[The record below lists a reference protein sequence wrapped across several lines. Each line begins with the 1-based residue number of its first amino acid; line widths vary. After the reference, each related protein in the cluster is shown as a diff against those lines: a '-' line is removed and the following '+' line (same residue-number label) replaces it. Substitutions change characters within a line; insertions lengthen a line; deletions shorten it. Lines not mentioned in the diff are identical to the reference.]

1 MLAFSYCSELSS
13 AWQSLISK
21 PMCTSAT
28 QQLVAQADIHWQS
41 FGLRIQ
47 ATTATYVE
55 IPSIGARICSG
66 VVFAT
71 GISAGNVP
79 TARKLT
85 RSFLFSAS
93 CFNHPHQKPCL
104 CFISRCIFSHL
115 NLRSCTFDFTS
126 PLARCHQNKIS
137 IPHRQCRRLII
148 WV

>member
-1 MLAFSYCSELSS
+1 MLAFSFYSELSS

-28 QQLVAQADIHWQS
+28 QQLVAQADIDWQS
-41 FGLRIQ
+41 FGPRIQ

-66 VVFAT
+66 AVFAT

-104 CFISRCIFSHL
+104 CSISHCIFSLL
-115 NLRSCTFDFTS
+115 NLYSCVFDLTS
-126 PLARCHQNKIS
+126 PLARYHQIKYLFPIAS
-137 IPHRQCRRLII
+137 AEG
-148 WV
+148 

>member
-1 MLAFSYCSELSS
+1 MLAFSFYSELSS

-21 PMCTSAT
+21 PMCTSMT
-28 QQLVAQADIHWQS
+28 QQLVAQADINWQS

-66 VVFAT
+66 AVFAT

-79 TARKLT
+79 TTRKLT

-93 CFNHPHQKPCL
+93 CLNHPHQKPCL
-104 CFISRCIFSHL
+104 CSISHYIFSHL
-115 NLRSCTFDFTS
+115 NLCSCTFDFTS